1 MPGVPIVTAAD
12 RLNGLQL
19 GLLQYQKT
27 GVGLA
32 ILREYVL
39 GEERFDYAFREYIR
53 RWAFKSPQPADFFR
67 TMENA
72 AGMDLAWFWR
82 GWFLEDALLDQT
94 VESVKQPGEKG
105 MGRVTFRN
113 KERMVM
119 PLTYRLTFEDD
130 TTETVRLPVEVWF
143 QSDVI
148 TRPTPAGKKLKE
160 VRIDP
165 DAMLPD
171 ALRDNNLWSD
181 EG

>member
-1 MPGVPIVTAAD
+1 
-12 RLNGLQL
+12 
-19 GLLQYQKT
+19 
-27 GVGLA
+27 
-32 ILREYVL
+32 VL

-82 GWFLEDALLDQT
+82 GWFLEDALLDQA
-94 VESVKQPGEKG
+94 VESVRQPGERG
-105 MGRVTFRN
+105 MGRITFRN

-130 TTETVRLPVEVWF
+130 TTETVRLPVEAWF

-148 TRPTPAGKKLKE
+148 TRPTPAGKKLKQ

-171 ALRDNNLWSD
+171 ALRDDNLWSN